1 MGKGEADDISM
12 YKKLVN
18 CTTVAEL
25 SLQDYEGGP
34 RLSAPVVK
42 NEEVRYFPGRSKIM
56 VLGNL
61 TKADPA
67 KIIALITTDV
77 HSRDCNQGLVQQKK
91 IVREGGG

>member
-1 MGKGEADDISM
+1 MSM

-34 RLSAPVVK
+34 RLSAVK
-42 NEEVRYFPGRSKIM
+42 NEEVRNFPGRSKIM